1 MRIDPFLV
9 ERGGCTMKGKIATCV
24 VLTGGLAAAFVLALS
39 SPALAHEE
47 RSVGAYH
54 FVVGWGDEPAYA
66 GWENSVQLI
75 LATQAGKP
83 ITNLGDSLEVEV
95 IFGEQQGEQQMEL
108 PFEPAFD
115 VEEGFGTPG
124 DYRAWIIPTAP
135 GTYTFHLFGAIGKQ
149 DVDERFTSGPTTF
162 DDVADPAEIE
172 FPTKVPTGTELSERL
187 DREIPRVNEA
197 IASARSQAEDRA
209 DMARILA
216 IVGIVVGAVGL
227 LIAVLALTG
236 GRAAPRR
243 STPPVSAGG
252 GGESRS

>member
-1 MRIDPFLV
+1 
-9 ERGGCTMKGKIATCV
+9 MKGKIVNYVA
-24 VLTGGLAAAFVLALS
+24 LTGGLAAAFVLALS
-39 SPALAHEE
+39 SPAFAHEE

-66 GWENSVQLI
+66 GSENSVQLI
-75 LATQAGKP
+75 LATEAGKP
-83 ITNLGDSLEVEV
+83 VTNLGDSLKVEV
-95 IFGEQQGEQQMEL
+95 IFGEQQMEL

-216 IVGIVVGAVGL
+216 IVGIVIGAVGL
-227 LIAVLALTG
+227 LLAVLALTG
-236 GRAAPRR
+236 GRAAARR

-252 GGESRS
+252 LGESRS

>member
-1 MRIDPFLV
+1 
-9 ERGGCTMKGKIATCV
+9 MKGKLATYV
-24 VLTGGLAAAFVLALS
+24 GLTGGLAAAFVLAVS
-39 SPALAHEE
+39 SPAFAHEE

-66 GWENSVQLI
+66 GSKNSVQLI
-75 LATQAGKP
+75 LATEVGKP
-83 ITNLGDSLEVEV
+83 VTNLGDSLKVQV
-95 IFGEQQGEQQMEL
+95 IFGKQQTEL

-149 DVDERFTSGPTTF
+149 KVDERFTSGPTTF
-162 DDVADPAEIE
+162 DDIADPAAVE
-172 FPTKVPTGTELSERL
+172 FPTKVPTGPELAGRL
-187 DREIPRVNEA
+187 DREIPRVNAA

-209 DMARILA
+209 DTARILA
-216 IVGIVVGAVGL
+216 IVGIVIGAMGL
-227 LIAVLALTG
+227 LLAVVALIG
-236 GRAAPRR
+236 SRAAARR
-243 STPPVSAGG
+243 LTPAPLSVSS

>member
-1 MRIDPFLV
+1 
-9 ERGGCTMKGKIATCV
+9 MKGKIANYV
-24 VLTGGLAAAFVLALS
+24 ALTGGLAAAFVLALS
-39 SPALAHEE
+39 SPAFAHEE

-66 GWENSVQLI
+66 GSENSVQLI
-75 LATQAGKP
+75 LATEAGKP
-83 ITNLGDSLEVEV
+83 VTNLGDSLKVEV
-95 IFGEQQGEQQMEL
+95 IFGEQQMEL

-149 DVDERFTSGPTTF
+149 DVDQRFTSGPTTF

-216 IVGIVVGAVGL
+216 IVGIVIGAVGL
-227 LIAVLALTG
+227 LLAVLALTG
-236 GRAAPRR
+236 GRAAARR

>member
-1 MRIDPFLV
+1 
-9 ERGGCTMKGKIATCV
+9 MKGRIAAGV
-24 VLTGGLAAAFVLALS
+24 ALTGGLAVAFVLALS
-39 SPALAHEE
+39 SPAFAHEE
-47 RSVGAYH
+47 RTVGAYH

-66 GWENSVQLI
+66 GSKNSVQLI
-75 LATQAGKP
+75 LATDAGKP
-83 ITNLGDSLEVEV
+83 VTNLGDSLKVEV
-95 IFGEQQGEQQMEL
+95 IFGEQQMEL

-124 DYRAWIIPTAP
+124 DYRAWIISTAA
-135 GTYTFHLFGAIGKQ
+135 GTYTFHFFGAIGKQ

-162 DDVADPAEIE
+162 DDVADPAEVE

-209 DMARILA
+209 DTARILA
-216 IVGIVVGAVGL
+216 IVGIVIGAVGL
-227 LIAVLALTG
+227 LLAVLALTG
-236 GRAAPRR
+236 WRAAARH

>member
-1 MRIDPFLV
+1 
-9 ERGGCTMKGKIATCV
+9 MKGKIANYV
-24 VLTGGLAAAFVLALS
+24 ALTGGLAAAFVLALS
-39 SPALAHEE
+39 SPAFAHEE

-66 GWENSVQLI
+66 GSENSVQLI
-75 LATQAGKP
+75 LATEAGKP
-83 ITNLGDSLEVEV
+83 VTNLGDSLKVEV
-95 IFGEQQGEQQMEL
+95 IFGEQQMEL

-115 VEEGFGTPG
+115 VEEGFGMPG

-216 IVGIVVGAVGL
+216 IVGIVIGAVGL
-227 LIAVLALTG
+227 LLAVLALTG
-236 GRAAPRR
+236 GRAAARR

-252 GGESRS
+252 LGESRS